1 MADIADI
8 IESIRENPVIA
19 AVRKE
24 EDIGEAVMGKAY
36 NIFILNGDIFNIR
49 KMVDCVKD
57 NGKNAF
63 IHIDFL
69 EGIGRDNRAIDYI
82 AEVIKPSG
90 VISTRN
96 HSIKYAKGI
105 EVFTIQRF
113 FLIDSLSYDTTVK
126 TAHSVRPDLIEIMP
140 AIMPGVME
148 KICRDLSIP
157 VIAGG
162 LIETS
167 EDIKVVLNSGPIA
180 ASTGKKALWK

>member
-1 MADIADI
+1 MIGDI
-8 IESIRENPVIA
+8 IESIRKNPVIA

-24 EDIGEAVMGKAY
+24 EDIEEAVMGRAH

-49 KMVDCVKD
+49 KMVESVKEK
-57 NGKNAF
+57 GKNAF

-82 AEVIKPSG
+82 AEVIMPSG
-90 VISTRN
+90 IISTRSQ
-96 HSIKYAKGI
+96 SIKHAKEKGI
-105 EVFTIQRF
+105 FTIQRF

-126 TAHSVRPDLIEIMP
+126 TAHAVQPDLIEIMP
-140 AIMPGVME
+140 ALMPSVME
-148 KICRDLSIP
+148 RICRDLSIP

-162 LIETS
+162 LIETQD
-167 EDIKVVLNSGPIA
+167 DIKVVLNSGPIA